1 MNLISD
7 EIYRQL
13 VKESGLNTSLK
24 QLFSHF
30 DTVSDYELLQEQL
43 TQARAYFMAA
53 QDNMVQSVR
62 QELSP
67 LAVYMIKDKASSSGG
82 TFLRWRSMQN
92 ARTGG
97 TVWQPI
103 VDDKS
108 VPVDVRKKVVAVEK
122 DRILINMQISVFNH
136 ILRQLAD
143 CSEKLKEVED
153 AALKSD
159 LYPLKNPV
167 CNP

>member
-13 VKESGLNTSLK
+13 VKDSGLNTSLK

-30 DTVSDYELLQEQL
+30 DTGSDYELLQEQF

-53 QDNMVQSVR
+53 QDSMVQSVR
-62 QELSP
+62 QDLSP

-108 VPVDVRKKVVAVEK
+108 VPVEVRKK
-122 DRILINMQISVFNH
+122 LSQ
-136 ILRQLAD
+136 
-143 CSEKLKEVED
+143 
-153 AALKSD
+153 
-159 LYPLKNPV
+159 
-167 CNP
+167 

>member
-13 VKESGLNTSLK
+13 VKDSGLNTSLK

-30 DTVSDYELLQEQL
+30 DTVSDYAVLQEQIQ
-43 TQARAYFMAA
+43 QARAYFMNA
-53 QDNMVQSVR
+53 QDGMVQYVR
-62 QELSP
+62 SEFSP

-103 VDDKS
+103 VDDES
-108 VPVDVRKKVVAVEK
+108 VPVDVRQKVVAVEK

-136 ILRQLAD
+136 ILRQLVD
-143 CSEKLKEVED
+143 CAEKLQEVDNAIAKAE
-153 AALKSD
+153 L
-159 LYPLKNPV
+159 
-167 CNP
+167 

>member
-13 VKESGLNTSLK
+13 VKDSGLNTSLK
-24 QLFSHF
+24 QLFSYF
-30 DTVSDYELLQEQL
+30 DTVSDYELLQEQF
-43 TQARAYFMAA
+43 TQARAHFMAA

-82 TFLRWRSMQN
+82 TFLRWRSMHN
-92 ARTGG
+92 TKTGG
-97 TVWQPI
+97 TVWLPI
-103 VDDKS
+103 VDDES
-108 VPVDVRKKVVAVEK
+108 VPVDVRQKVVAVEK

-136 ILRQLAD
+136 ILRQLSD
-143 CSEKLKEVED
+143 CAEKLQEVD
-153 AALKSD
+153 NAVAKSG
-159 LYPLKNPV
+159 LNS
-167 CNP
+167 

>member
-13 VKESGLNTSLK
+13 VKDSGLNTSLK

-30 DTVSDYELLQEQL
+30 DTGSDYELLQEQF

-53 QDNMVQSVR
+53 QDSMVQSVR
-62 QELSP
+62 QDLSP

-143 CSEKLKEVED
+143 CAEKLKEVD
-153 AALKSD
+153 NAVAKSD
-159 LYPLKNPV
+159 LNS
-167 CNP
+167 

>member
-1 MNLISD
+1 
-7 EIYRQL
+7 
-13 VKESGLNTSLK
+13 
-24 QLFSHF
+24 
-30 DTVSDYELLQEQL
+30 
-43 TQARAYFMAA
+43 RAYFMAA
-53 QDNMVQSVR
+53 QDSMVQSVR
-62 QELSP
+62 QDLSP

-108 VPVDVRKKVVAVEK
+108 VPVEVRKKVVAVEK

-143 CSEKLKEVED
+143 CAEKLKEVD
-153 AALKSD
+153 NAVAKSD
-159 LYPLKNPV
+159 LNS
-167 CNP
+167 